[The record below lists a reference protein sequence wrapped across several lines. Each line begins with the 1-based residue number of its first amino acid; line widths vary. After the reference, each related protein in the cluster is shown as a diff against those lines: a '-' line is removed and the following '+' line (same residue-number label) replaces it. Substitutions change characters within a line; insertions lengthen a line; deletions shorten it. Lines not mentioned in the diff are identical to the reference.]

1 MSVTEALEEPRTS
14 VEEAVLMDV
23 ASALQAGT
31 VVPYL
36 GPEALL
42 LAAANLQIPSNPA
55 ALAERLTR
63 RVAVPSRIRRNLTAA
78 AQYIENFRHRK
89 VLRKLMLEAFAL
101 PARPAPL
108 HLLLA
113 RLRKL
118 PLLVDIGYDAASA
131 IAFAGRAD
139 WGQVQG
145 VSQAEQCGRWWA
157 CYDAGGTQVTD
168 ELADTWATL
177 VYKPL
182 GSVSPAG
189 NFLVSDSDLVE
200 VLTEIDIQTPIP
212 PGVRD
217 RRSGRSFLFLGCRF
231 NDQVARAYARQ
242 IMKRS
247 SARHWAVFAHQPTRN
262 EQRFFAEQSI
272 TVLPLSLGHFVDR
285 LASLVAH

>member
-1 MSVTEALEEPRTS
+1 MSVIDTQEHTRTNVEASVLEDIAAGLQTG
-14 VEEAVLMDV
+14 AVI
-23 ASALQAGT
+23 
-31 VVPYL
+31 PYL
-36 GPEALL
+36 GPAALL
-42 LAAANLQIPSNPA
+42 LDVANLQIPTSA
-55 ALAERLTR
+55 GALAERLTR

-89 VLRKLMLEAFAL
+89 TLRKLMLEAFAL
-101 PARPAPL
+101 PAQPGPL
-108 HLLLA
+108 HVLLA
-113 RLRKL
+113 RLRQL

-131 IAFAGRAD
+131 IAFTGRAD

-145 VSQAEQCGRWWA
+145 VSQAEARGRWWL
-157 CYDAGGTQVTD
+157 CYDAAGTQVAD
-168 ELADTWATL
+168 ELADAWATL

-212 PGVRD
+212 PTVRD
-217 RRSGRSFLFLGCRF
+217 WRSGRAFLFLGCRF

-247 SARHWAVFAHQPTRN
+247 SASHWAVFENEPTRN

-272 TVLPLSLGHFVDR
+272 TVLPLSLGEFVDR
-285 LASLVAH
+285 LAPLVA

>member
-1 MSVTEALEEPRTS
+1 MSEAPNHARTS
-14 VEEAVLMDV
+14 VEESVLNDI
-23 ASALQAGT
+23 AAGLQAGA
-31 VVPYL
+31 VIPYL
-36 GPEALL
+36 GPEALQL
-42 LAAANLQIPSNPA
+42 DAGNTQIPSSA
-55 ALAERLTR
+55 EALAERLTR

-101 PARPAPL
+101 PAQPGPL

-113 RLRKL
+113 RLRQL
-118 PLLVDIGYDAASA
+118 PLLVDAGYDAASA
-131 IAFAGRAD
+131 IALAGRAD

-145 VSQAEQCGRWWA
+145 ISQAEGCGRWWA
-157 CYDAGGTQVTD
+157 CYDAGGTPVAD
-168 ELADTWATL
+168 ELADTWKTL

-212 PGVRD
+212 TGVRG
-217 RRSGRSFLFLGCRF
+217 RRTGRSFLFLGCRF

-247 SARHWAVFAHQPTRN
+247 SARHWAMFERQPTRN
-262 EQRFFAEQSI
+262 EQHFFAEQSI
-272 TVLPLSLGHFVDR
+272 IILPLSLGDFVAR
-285 LASLVAH
+285 VAPLFAH